1 MKKTAKKIASREVET
16 APAAPGLGELVR
28 ADLREFVLRTGL
40 ATLSAVPECVHRPI
54 VNARIGAS

>member
-28 ADLREFVLRTGL
+28 ADLREFVLRAGL
-40 ATLSAVPECVHRPI
+40 ATLSAVLER
-54 VNARIGAS
+54 